1 MVRSHLI
8 GAAADPQVQ
17 MKSIGRSGYFSWQ
30 KAGDAPRIRANA
42 NTNPNHFSP
51 FRFMVIVLQSV
62 F

>member
-1 MVRSHLI
+1 
-8 GAAADPQVQ
+8 

-30 KAGDAPRIRANA
+30 KAGDAPRIKANA

-62 F
+62 VESDLELKPFPRRHAP